1 MARTLGGMKP
11 PNYDD
16 TTFVPLTTDALIEQR
31 VGDLVG
37 RAISR
42 QLWFLFLD
50 AEQIQLPMLI
60 PIDRPERP
68 TAQLTTVVQNIR
80 QTVDVLDAASVI
92 VVIER
97 HASETLTPIDIEW
110 ARALSDAF
118 SAQQLTLRGL
128 LLSHRRG
135 VRWITPDDYA

>member
-1 MARTLGGMKP
+1 MKP
-11 PNYDD
+11 PRYED
-16 TTFVPLTTDALIEQR
+16 TTFEPLTSDALIEQR

-50 AEQIQLPMLI
+50 EEEIQLPMLI
-60 PIDRPERP
+60 PLDRPERP
-68 TAQLTTVVQNIR
+68 TAQLTTVVESIHEA
-80 QTVDVLDAASVI
+80 VDVLDAASVI

-97 HASETLTPIDIEW
+97 HASEILTPIDIEW
-110 ARALSDAF
+110 ARAISD
-118 SAQQLTLRGL
+118 SCTAQHVRLRGL

-135 VRWITPDDYA
+135 VRWIPPDAYA